1 MMYKEP
7 IFIYLQDYVIEDF
20 STKFYNYETWEVTTV
35 YNDDIV
41 RELNGIISRN
51 IVSKPTLEKLEKL
64 KKDLDDHL
72 LKLRTTYYWG

>member
-1 MMYKEP
+1 MYKEP